1 MASVINN
8 NRFNIWFSNKPNAS
22 GVYRYDVSI
31 DSELVFVG
39 NTYLEANKNPIID
52 VTDII
57 KNYVD
62 INKPPFS
69 ATGEKSSI
77 YKTVDVTIYINDTTY
92 T

>member
-1 MASVINN
+1 MASLINN
-8 NRFNIWFSNKPNAS
+8 NRFNIWFSSKPNAS

-31 DSELVFVG
+31 DSTLVFVG

-57 KNYVD
+57 KNYVGV
-62 INKPPFS
+62 NRPPFDTT
-69 ATGEKSSI
+69 AKKSSV
-77 YKTVDVTIYINDTTY
+77 YKTVSVKIYINNTNY